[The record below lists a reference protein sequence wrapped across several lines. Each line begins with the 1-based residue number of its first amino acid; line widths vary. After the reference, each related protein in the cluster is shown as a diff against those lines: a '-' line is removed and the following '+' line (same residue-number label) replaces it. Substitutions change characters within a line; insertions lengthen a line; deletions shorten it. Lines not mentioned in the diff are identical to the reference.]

1 MTQLLL
7 LPHFAEE
14 KLRLRENEQLAQG
27 DTADNW
33 EGWDLRPGISSPRP
47 SATRGLQK
55 HRGLK
60 GEGGVQYSFVKH
72 LLCAKACARPFRSY
86 SDPYNH

>member
-14 KLRLRENEQLAQG
+14 KLRLRESLS
-27 DTADNW
+27 TADNW

-47 SATRGLQK
+47 SAPRGLQK
-55 HRGLK
+55 QRGLE
-60 GEGGVQYSFVKH
+60 GEGGVQYSFVEH
-72 LLCAKACARPFRSY
+72 LLCAKACARPFWSY